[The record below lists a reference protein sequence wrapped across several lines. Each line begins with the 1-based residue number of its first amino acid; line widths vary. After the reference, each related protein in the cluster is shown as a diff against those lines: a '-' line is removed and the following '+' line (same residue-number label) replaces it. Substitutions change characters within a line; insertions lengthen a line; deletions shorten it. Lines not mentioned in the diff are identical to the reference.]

1 MGRYQYRDVTKTK
14 RVLVTQVV
22 WAVETPREEGIE
34 LVISVYEDR
43 FIKPLMLLEEIH
55 VTRQRAAFA
64 HSKSTSL
71 QREKVVVKRL
81 DSETRQWVPEML

>member
-1 MGRYQYRDVTKTK
+1 M
-14 RVLVTQVV
+14 LVNQVV

-64 HSKSTSL
+64 HSESTSL
-71 QREKVVVKRL
+71 QREKVIVKRL